1 MGRVR
6 IVTDSNALLPAEYL
20 AAHPVEVIPHRIK
33 VGGAVFE
40 EGSDFDAD
48 ALFQKLNA
56 VQSAGGNPTPEV
68 LAADIN
74 TILDAYQAPGNEAE
88 HIVSI
93 HMSSRLSPMYG
104 MAQRAAE
111 MLRGRYSIR
120 VIDSQSTSFGL
131 GQLVRMA
138 KDASE
143 RGAPLHEVAR
153 VVNGAV
159 PHLYV
164 ALFSESLNYLERSA
178 QLSASQS
185 VLGTMLGIKAMLMME
200 EGALATLEKV
210 QTREE
215 VVDKLFEFVA
225 EFARVEQVGVMQHNY
240 EKHRSTLIERLRENM
255 NGSAVHE
262 VGYPPSLAAYLGPNA
277 LGVIVQ
283 EGSL

>member
-1 MGRVR
+1 MGKVR
-6 IVTDSNALLPAEYL
+6 IVTDSNAFLPPEYL
-20 AAHPVEVIPHRIK
+20 AEHEVEVIPHRIK

-40 EGSDFDAD
+40 EGSDFTVDV
-48 ALFQKLNA
+48 LFQKLNA
-56 VQSAGGNPTPEV
+56 AQTSGGNPAPEV

-74 TILDAYQAPGNEAE
+74 TILDAYQTPGSDAAN
-88 HIVSI
+88 IVSI
-93 HMSSRLSPMYG
+93 HMSSRLSPMYAT
-104 MAQRAAE
+104 AQRAAN

-131 GQLVRMA
+131 GQLVQLA
-138 KDASE
+138 VASAE
-143 RGAPLHEVAR
+143 SGATLHDVAR

-164 ALFSESLNYLERSA
+164 AFFSESLGYLERSA
-178 QLSASQS
+178 QLSPSQS

-210 QTREE
+210 QTRDE

-225 EFARVEQVGVMQHNY
+225 EFARVEEVGIIQHNY
-240 EKHRSTLIERLRENM
+240 EKHRTALIERLNESLGITAIRE
-255 NGSAVHE
+255 VT
-262 VGYPPSLAAYLGPNA
+262 YPPSLAAYLGPNA

-283 EGSL
+283 EGSF